1 MKRADENQN
10 ENLELDAPKE
20 LLDDLGAIYGVE
32 LPVPPDVDRAVMAV
46 ARERLAPRKRHR
58 FVRRWTWA
66 TAAAAALLLFAV
78 WIVYPPARHEKSTPN
93 VVRSAAK
100 GDFDGSGRV
109 DILDAFALAREI
121 ESGRSRSLK
130 WDMNGD
136 GLVDRADVDAIAMV
150 AVSLKRGT

>member
-1 MKRADENQN
+1 MNREDENQN

-20 LLDDLGAIYGVE
+20 LLDDLSSLYGVE
-32 LPVPPDVDRAVMAV
+32 LPVPPDVDHALIAM
-46 ARERLAPRKRHR
+46 ARERLASRRRPRLSL
-58 FVRRWTWA
+58 RWAWA
-66 TAAAAALLLFAV
+66 GAAAAAVLLVL
-78 WIVYPPARHEKSTPN
+78 WIAYPPGRQEKSP
-93 VVRSAAK
+93 VRAVQSAAK

-121 ESGRSRSLK
+121 ESGRSRNLK

-136 GLVDRADVDAIAMV
+136 GFVDRRDVDAIAMA